1 MTRQTQRAVVT
12 VSLIVLADILTK
24 WWALAELVPGYTRHI
39 LGVPITLAFNTGA
52 AFSLSV
58 GAWSRWVFLA
68 FTVVALVAIVR
79 LFREAAPGDW
89 LRHNALALVLAGALG
104 NMIDR
109 VRWARGVVDFIG
121 PVDLGFT
128 DFPIFNIA
136 DSSITVGIGLLLIS
150 FWREGREEAARRKA
164 HATTLSEDT
173 H

>member
-1 MTRQTQRAVVT
+1 MTLHVQRAVVT

-58 GAWSRWVFLA
+58 GSWSRGIFLL

-79 LFREAAPGDW
+79 LFREAHPDDR
-89 LRHNALALVLAGALG
+89 LRHLSLTLVLAGALG
-104 NMIDR
+104 NMVDR
-109 VRWARGVVDFIG
+109 VRWSRGVVDFIG
-121 PVDLGFT
+121 PVNLGFT

-136 DSSITVGIGLLLIS
+136 DSAITVGIGMLLIS
-150 FWREGREEAARRKA
+150 FWREGAAERRA
-164 HATTLSEDT
+164 SRDPA
-173 H
+173 

>member
-1 MTRQTQRAVVT
+1 MTRQTQQAVVT

-24 WWALAELVPGYTRHI
+24 WWALAELAPGYTRYI

-58 GAWSRWVFLA
+58 GAWSRWIFLA

-79 LFREAAPGDW
+79 LFREAAADDR
-89 LRHNALALVLAGALG
+89 LRHIALALVLAGALG
-104 NMIDR
+104 NMVDR
-109 VRWARGVVDFIG
+109 IRWSRGVVDFIG
-121 PVDLGFT
+121 PVNLGFT

-150 FWREGREEAARRKA
+150 FWREGKGQAASQEERAPA
-164 HATTLSEDT
+164 LSEDT
-173 H
+173 R